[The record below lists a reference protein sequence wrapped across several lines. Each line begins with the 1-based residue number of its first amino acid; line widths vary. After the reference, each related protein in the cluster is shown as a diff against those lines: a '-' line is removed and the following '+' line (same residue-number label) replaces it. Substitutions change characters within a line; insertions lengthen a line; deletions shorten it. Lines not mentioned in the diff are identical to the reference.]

1 MDDIYKRADLLGI
14 SVYDLINNYIFIFD
28 VEGFFY
34 GVTLKEDID
43 KYIEEYGGYSDSI
56 ILVDLSESIENLQV
70 LQYKALKIMLEE

>member
-28 VEGFFY
+28 IEGFFY
-34 GVTLKEDID
+34 GVALKEDID
-43 KYIEEYGGYSDSI
+43 KYIEEYGNYSDSI

>member
-34 GVTLKEDID
+34 GVALKEDID
-43 KYIEEYGGYSDSI
+43 KYIKEHENYSDSI

-70 LQYKALKIMLEE
+70 LQYQALKIMLEE

>member
-1 MDDIYKRADLLGI
+1 MNDIYKRADLLGI

-34 GVTLKEDID
+34 GVSLKEDID
-43 KYIEEYGGYSDSI
+43 KYIEEYESYSDSI

>member
-1 MDDIYKRADLLGI
+1 MNDIYKRADLLGI

-34 GVTLKEDID
+34 GVALKEDID
-43 KYIEEYGGYSDSI
+43 KYIEEYESYSDSI

>member
-34 GVTLKEDID
+34 GVALKEDID
-43 KYIEEYGGYSDSI
+43 KYIEEHESYSDSI

-70 LQYKALKIMLEE
+70 LQYQALKIMLEE